1 MEPRTRALMALR
13 RSRRIETDLA
23 RRDLGVVLAHEAD
36 LIAGEQAI
44 AREVEGARREIG
56 AFDPDVFA
64 AWLGRMAAR
73 RAALGEEARAAA
85 ETVAAAR
92 RELAARRMAET
103 AAEDALG
110 HIMAERALEVA
121 RRDQMTLEDVARALR
136 RGVG

>member
-23 RRDLGVVLAHEAD
+23 RRDLGVVLAREAD
-36 LIAGEQAI
+36 LIAGQRAI

-85 ETVAAAR
+85 E
-92 RELAARRMAET
+92 
-103 AAEDALG
+103 DALG
-110 HIMAERALEVA
+110 HIMAERALEMA